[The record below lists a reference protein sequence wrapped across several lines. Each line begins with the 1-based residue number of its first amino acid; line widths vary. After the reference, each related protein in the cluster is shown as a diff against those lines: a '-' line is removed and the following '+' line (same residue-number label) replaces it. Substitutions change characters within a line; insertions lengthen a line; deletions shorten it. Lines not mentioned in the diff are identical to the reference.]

1 MGKIITKP
9 TSLEGVFL
17 IKPQFFL
24 DSRGF
29 FVESYNKKDFSESGI
44 TKEFVQDNHSKSQRG
59 VLRGLH
65 YQYPHAQGKL
75 IRVLKGSVYDV
86 VVDIRLG
93 SPTFSRYFGV
103 MLSEQNTEMLY
114 VPEGFAHG
122 FLVLEDNTEMMYKV
136 TDFYYPQGDSGI
148 LWNDPDLNISWPF
161 AEMDISSPI
170 LSEKDTYHPRLSE
183 IHSPF
188 IYKRD
193 ER

>member
-1 MGKIITKP
+1 MTFQETTLPGAY
-9 TSLEGVFL
+9 L
-17 IKPQFFL
+17 IEPKRIN
-24 DSRGF
+24 DDRGF
-29 FVESYNKKDFSESGI
+29 FARIWCKKEL
-44 TKEFVQDNHSKSQRG
+44 QQRG
-59 VLRGLH
+59 LKSDMVQSNVGFSYRKGTLRGLH
-65 YQYPHAQGKL
+65 LQKFPYAEVKIVRCTRGAIFDVIVDLRLESPSYKRWFGIELSDENGKM
-75 IRVLKGSVYDV
+75 I
-86 VVDIRLG
+86 
-93 SPTFSRYFGV
+93 
-103 MLSEQNTEMLY
+103 Y

-170 LSEKDTYHPRLSE
+170 LSEKDTYHPRFSE

-193 ER
+193 ES